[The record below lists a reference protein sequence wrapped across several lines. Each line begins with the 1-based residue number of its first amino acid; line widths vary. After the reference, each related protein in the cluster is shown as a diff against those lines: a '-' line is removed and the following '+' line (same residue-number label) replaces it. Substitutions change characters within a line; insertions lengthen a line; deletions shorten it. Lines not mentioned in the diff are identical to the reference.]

1 MEELADAAGMSV
13 DAVQSI
19 RMATQDSVSLD
30 APVGDEDSNAT
41 LIDMLPDKSDG
52 PEASMEQGAL
62 RAALISVMEDV
73 LNDKERMV
81 LILRTGMN
89 GGDPWTLEQVGNK
102 LHVTRER
109 VRQIE
114 AKALRKLKNTRKRK
128 AYLDFVSPAVLE
140 EDRW

>member
-1 MEELADAAGMSV
+1 
-13 DAVQSI
+13 
-19 RMATQDSVSLD
+19 
-30 APVGDEDSNAT
+30 
-41 LIDMLPDKSDG
+41 
-52 PEASMEQGAL
+52 MEQGAL

-89 GGDPWTLEQVGNK
+89 GSDPWTLEQVGNK

-128 AYLDFVSPAVLE
+128 AYLDFVSPTVLE

>member
-1 MEELADAAGMSV
+1 
-13 DAVQSI
+13 
-19 RMATQDSVSLD
+19 
-30 APVGDEDSNAT
+30 
-41 LIDMLPDKSDG
+41 
-52 PEASMEQGAL
+52 MEQGAL